1 MTHVAFQPR
10 ASDKAPKVELEA
22 DYVVV
27 GSGAGGATAAV
38 TLARGGAKV
47 ALVEAGPWRDPEDYP
62 SSMYG
67 TMRDMFDDFGATVA
81 QGRAF
86 WPVVQGAL
94 VGGSTVIN
102 SAIAVRTPADVF
114 ERWQREQGV
123 GGGLGEAVWRIQD
136 ELTRE
141 LNAVEVPAHARGKHN
156 DFAMV
161 ASQKLGIEGHY
172 MHRYVRGCDG
182 HGQCLQGCKRNKKQ
196 SMNVTFIPELR
207 ERGGTVV
214 SCAPVERVLF
224 EQGRAVAVTGT
235 FREPVTYARG
245 ADFVVRARR
254 GVLIAASVTHSPL
267 LLKRSGLKLPALGE
281 HFRAHPG
288 APIIGVY
295 DEPVDMN
302 QGATQGWASLH
313 YREKPGFKLETLSL
327 PLDMLAGRLA
337 GGGTLLMQRLSE
349 YRHFACWVQACR
361 AESVGRVVAG
371 PFGKP
376 VVKYTLDRADMERFR
391 EGLVLVARM
400 HFAQGARAVLP
411 GIFGVPYSLTRD
423 ELPLL
428 ERAPLDPRAYV
439 AVLSHLFGGCVMG
452 KDPARSVC
460 DERGQVHGVR
470 GLYIADASAIP
481 SNLGVN
487 PQHTIMALARHW
499 SQQILSAA

>member
-1 MTHVAFQPR
+1 MTHLSFQP
-10 ASDKAPKVELEA
+10 AGPQLELEA

-38 TLARGGAKV
+38 TLARGGAHV
-47 ALVEAGPWRDPEDYP
+47 VLVEAGPWRDPQDYP

-67 TMRDMFDDFGATVA
+67 TMRDMFDDFGATIA

-114 ERWQREQGV
+114 ERWERESGV
-123 GGGLGEAVWRIQD
+123 GGAALRDAVWKIQD
-136 ELTRE
+136 DLTRE
-141 LNAVEVPAHARGKHN
+141 LNAVEVPKSARGKHN
-156 DFAMV
+156 EYAMA
-161 ASQKLGIEGHY
+161 ASQKLGIEGHH
-172 MHRYVRGCDG
+172 MHRYVKGCEG
-182 HGQCLQGCKRNKKQ
+182 QGQCLQGCKSNRKQ

-224 EQGRAVAVTGT
+224 EGDVAVGVTGA
-235 FREPVTYARG
+235 FRKPVSHERG
-245 ADFVVRARR
+245 ASFVLRAKR
-254 GVLIAASVTHSPL
+254 GVVIAASVTHSPL
-267 LLKRSGLKLPALGE
+267 LLKRSGLRSKALGE
-281 HFRAHPG
+281 QFRSHPG

-295 DEPVDMN
+295 DEPIDMN
-302 QGATQGWASLH
+302 HGATQGWASLA
-313 YREKPGFKLETLSL
+313 YRDKPGFKLETLSL
-327 PLDMLAGRLA
+327 PLDMLSGRLA
-337 GGGTLLMQRLSE
+337 GGGTQLMRRLAE
-349 YRHFACWVQACR
+349 FRHFACWVQACR
-361 AESVGRVVAG
+361 AESVGRVEVG

-376 VVKYTLDRADMERFR
+376 IVKYTLDRADMERFR
-391 EGLVLVARM
+391 QGLVLVAKM

-411 GIFGVPYSLTRD
+411 GIYGVPYSLSRD
-423 ELPLL
+423 ELGKLQD
-428 ERAPLDPRAYV
+428 APLDPRAYV

-452 KDPARSVC
+452 RDPQRSVC
-460 DERGQVHGVR
+460 DERGKVHGVS

-487 PQHTIMALARHW
+487 PQHTIMALSRLW
-499 SQQILSAA
+499 SEQILAAA